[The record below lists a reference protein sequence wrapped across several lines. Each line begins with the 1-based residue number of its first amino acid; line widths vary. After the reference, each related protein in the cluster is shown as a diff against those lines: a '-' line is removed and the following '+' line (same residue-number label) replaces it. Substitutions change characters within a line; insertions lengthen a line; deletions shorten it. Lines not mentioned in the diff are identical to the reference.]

1 MAREEYRD
9 TAYIKEVN
17 GQTIC
22 GNCREPIS
30 PEASTCPHCRAQ
42 LSTGK
47 GGAFFFIIIGLLL
60 TGTGLMIAWNM
71 YSGEYAV
78 TLGNILKAIAV
89 TGIGLFLLRWMD
101 QEEIEA

>member
-60 TGTGLMIAWNM
+60 TGTGLMMVRNLITGSEALTVG
-71 YSGEYAV
+71 YIFKTV
-78 TLGNILKAIAV
+78 AV
-89 TGIGLFLLRWMD
+89 TGIGLFLLLWMD
-101 QEEIEA
+101 REEIEA